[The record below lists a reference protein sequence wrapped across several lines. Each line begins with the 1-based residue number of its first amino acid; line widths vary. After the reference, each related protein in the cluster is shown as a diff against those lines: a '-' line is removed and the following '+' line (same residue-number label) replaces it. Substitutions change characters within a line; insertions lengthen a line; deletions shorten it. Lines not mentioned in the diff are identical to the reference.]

1 MLALS
6 SLRTRAA
13 VALPQLVR
21 SMATKTREMVMG
33 RAHRGLYGGKHIQF
47 GNNVSHS
54 HRKCAAC
61 SRAAAR
67 VAPVSGRVRL
77 LAEA

>member
-1 MLALS
+1 MLWDLRVRVVVDRACCGMLALS

-54 HRKCAAC
+54 HRKCAA
-61 SRAAAR
+61 
-67 VAPVSGRVRL
+67 
-77 LAEA
+77 